1 MRAVVCGANG
11 AMGKLICAA
20 LGDAVIGK
28 VSIDGENGV
37 PKTFS
42 ELGKV
47 DADVV
52 IDFSHHTAIAD
63 VLAYAKLIG
72 SAAVIGTTG
81 HTPEEKAQIFAAA
94 EELPVFYAGNVSLG
108 IAVLCRLVKQAVS
121 FFPDADIEIVEV
133 HHTRKVDAPSGTAHM
148 LFNAVKA
155 VRPDAV
161 ENCGR
166 AGEGKRTKNEI
177 GVHALR
183 MGNVVGIHEVH
194 ITTANQSLVLKHE
207 SGSRAMLA
215 DGAVEAAKFMA
226 GKGKGLYD
234 MESILNAN

>member
-1 MRAVVCGANG
+1 MRAIVCGANG
-11 AMGKLICAA
+11 AMGKLICAG

-37 PKTFS
+37 PRTFD
-42 ELGKV
+42 ELGPV
-47 DADVV
+47 SADVV
-52 IDFSHHTAIAD
+52 IDFSHHTAIFD
-63 VLAYAKLIG
+63 VLAYAKRIG

-81 HTPEEKAQIFAAA
+81 HTPEEKAAIYAAA
-94 EELPVFYAGNVSLG
+94 EEIPVFYAGNVSLG
-108 IAVLCRLVKQAVS
+108 IAVLCRLVQEAVK
-121 FFPDADIEIVEV
+121 FFPDADVEIVEV

-155 VRPDAV
+155 VRPDAY

-166 AGEGKRTKNEI
+166 SGEGKRTKNEVGI
-177 GVHALR
+177 HALR

-194 ITTANQSLVLKHE
+194 INTGTQTLVLKHE

-215 DGAVEAAKFMA
+215 DGAVDAAKFMV
-226 GKGKGLYD
+226 GKEKGLYD
-234 MESILNAN
+234 MESILNAR